1 MRFIKEDQVSAYLI
15 FSKQTIPPNKELS
28 IPLLELLAVL
38 LGARSLKFVEKSLQL
53 KINDLVD
60 RFQICIALTIIKK
73 DATPFVQRRVDEIKS
88 TGNIDFRYVAPHNNP
103 GDIAQARISTNEL
116 QECKLW
122 WNGPNWLRQGKD
134 HLPVWNVNEV

>member
-1 MRFIKEDQVSAYLI
+1 MKFIKEDQVSSKLI
-15 FSKQTIPPNKELS
+15 FSKQMIAPNKELS

-53 KINDLVD
+53 KTNYLVD
-60 RFQICIALTIIKK
+60 RFQICIVLAIIKK
-73 DATPFVQRRVDEIKS
+73 DSTPFVERRLDEIKS
-88 TGNIDFRYVAPHNNP
+88 SGNIDFRYVATHNNP